1 MDENCAGLIFEA
13 IICLFSVIV
22 CGGSGLVSLAA
33 GIPIYI
39 LTEKMK
45 KNNIGSLLKD
55 NANSMFSKFKQVSID
70 DDSIKITAKEY
81 NDIIDEFIKFTNY
94 FDDEHEN
101 DIDFL
106 KIENQ

>member
-1 MDENCAGLIFEA
+1 
-13 IICLFSVIV
+13 
-22 CGGSGLVSLAA
+22 
-33 GIPIYI
+33 
-39 LTEKMK
+39 
-45 KNNIGSLLKD
+45 
-55 NANSMFSKFKQVSID
+55 MFSKFKQASIE

-81 NDIIDEFIKFTNY
+81 NDIIDEFVKFSNY